1 MPGIPDGALHV
12 TNGDAVVPELADAAG
27 IDPAEVLVWREI
39 LHDGPVPAGL
49 DPDELARVRARHL
62 AARDWTPAE
71 PPPPDGTALTEDAT
85 LAMMRERDRRL
96 AAHPPDAEVILW
108 FEDDLF
114 DALLLAQIED
124 RLAARGN
131 GTGAGPVTR
140 VRLRHPPRGDL
151 AAALAAREPVDPDPA
166 AFAALRSPDPRAWTA
181 VPAFARLLEELPD
194 SRTGL
199 SRLER
204 QILEALADGPL
215 TPHELFTAAVASED
229 PPWVGDATVFALA
242 DDLDPLVAFDGD
254 RYELTPERR
263 RRPRG
268 NRHPPTAR
276 PLARRRPPRPG
287 RPDWVWD
294 ATGPPPRPARQ
305 EVSTQ
310 GGASSQSRSPREGP
324 TCDRLS
330 SSSGNVILRTRT
342 VRSLGGPGLE
352 PELPGPKPSVLPI
365 TLPPSKSAHACGQK
379 TASGRGAEP
388 ILRCPRV

>member
-85 LAMMRERDRRL
+85 LTMMRERDRRL

-166 AFAALRSPDPRAWTA
+166 AFAALRSPDPRAWTT

-204 QILEALADGPL
+204 QILDALADGPAHSPRSL
-215 TPHELFTAAVASED
+215 HGRRRHRGPTLGRRRHGVRPRH
-229 PPWVGDATVFALA
+229 
-242 DDLDPLVAFDGD
+242 DLDPLVAFDGD
-254 RYELTPERR
+254 RYELTPD
-263 RRPRG
+263 G
-268 NRHPPTAR
+268 AAVLTGTAT
-276 PLARRRPPRPG
+276 RPPLDRWLGGVHLGPG

-294 ATGPPPRPARQ
+294 ATARRPVLPRPP
-305 EVSTQ
+305 
-310 GGASSQSRSPREGP
+310 G
-324 TCDRLS
+324 CDAHHCPPGKVMGRTLS
-330 SSSGNVILRTRT
+330 SWGARARTGIPRT
-342 VRSLGGPGLE
+342 
-352 PELPGPKPSVLPI
+352 
-365 TLPPSKSAHACGQK
+365 K
-379 TASGRGAEP
+379 T
-388 ILRCPRV
+388 

>member
-1 MPGIPDGALHV
+1 MRRHFSVVWAEFRQTALTYLRNPEFVPRLRPGRAGARGSYRSPMPGIPDGALHV

-71 PPPPDGTALTEDAT
+71 PPPDGTALTEDAT
-85 LAMMRERDRRL
+85 LTMMRERDRRL
-96 AAHPPDAEVILW
+96 AAQPPDTEVILW

-151 AAALAAREPVDPDPA
+151 AAALAAREPVAPDPS

-204 QILEALADGPL
+204 QILDALADAPL
-215 TPHELFTAAVASED
+215 TPHELFTAAVATED

-242 DDLDPLVAFDGD
+242 GDLDPLVAFDAN
-254 RYELTPERR
+254 RYELTPD
-263 RRPRG
+263 G
-268 NRHPPTAR
+268 AAVLTGTST
-276 PLARRRPPRPG
+276 RPPLDRWLGGVHLGPG
-287 RPDWVWD
+287 QPDWVWD
-294 ATGPPPRPARQ
+294 ATARRP
-305 EVSTQ
+305 V
-310 GGASSQSRSPREGP
+310 
-324 TCDRLS
+324 
-330 SSSGNVILRTRT
+330 LR
-342 VRSLGGPGLE
+342 
-352 PELPGPKPSVLPI
+352 
-365 TLPPSKSAHACGQK
+365 A
-379 TASGRGAEP
+379 
-388 ILRCPRV
+388 